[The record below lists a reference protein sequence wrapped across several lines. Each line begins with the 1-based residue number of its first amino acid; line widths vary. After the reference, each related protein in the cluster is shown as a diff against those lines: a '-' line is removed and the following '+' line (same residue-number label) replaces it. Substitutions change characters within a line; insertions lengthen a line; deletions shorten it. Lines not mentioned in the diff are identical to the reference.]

1 MINPHMPSS
10 PKPANSAIM
19 GCVGRCRAQPI
30 RFAEHA
36 ALRESRTERLKHGIT
51 AGCLFDRHY
60 TADQSD
66 ANNGD
71 AVSTARGREQPGVVG

>member
-1 MINPHMPSS
+1 
-10 PKPANSAIM
+10 M

-36 ALRESRTERLKHGIT
+36 ALRTERLKHGIA
-51 AGCLFDRHY
+51 AGYLLDRHY
-60 TADQSD
+60 AADHSD